1 MNKKLLYSILLAI
14 VAIMSFAL
22 SKTNLYYI
30 DDHAREYFKSSITK
44 TAITYASI
52 RGLNAIVSIVK
63 ESELELSP
71 AGVGVNIA
79 FGQFLD
85 PIDDMTEQF
94 STFLLVGIVAL
105 GIERLLLELVNSY
118 AFFAIGIISLVLII
132 FMLLSHSKM
141 SSFLTKII
149 VAIFALRL
157 LLPLNAFVSDF
168 MHNSFEQRIIEI
180 QKVLNFEKNDDF
192 LQEREERSFFDR
204 FKNGYSEFTSGVKKL
219 KDMFF
224 YIKSNLSNIVS
235 AIIELSTIY
244 VFLFLMDII
253 ILPILG
259 FFIIFRGLK
268 HVFLSTRDIF

>member
-118 AFFAIGIISLVLII
+118 AFFAIGVISLVLII

-204 FKNGYSEFTSGVKKL
+204 FKNEYSEFTSGVKKL